1 MLRMLEPKIEE
12 DFRPFEKK
20 RTGDKALLEEQKLRF
35 VRFILFFNKNRFSS
49 LPTWCSII
57 EEFF

>member
-1 MLRMLEPKIEE
+1 MQVKMLRMLEPKIEE

-35 VRFILFFNKNRFSS
+35 ARFFYFLLK
-49 LPTWCSII
+49 
-57 EEFF
+57 

>member
-1 MLRMLEPKIEE
+1 MLEPKIEE

-35 VRFILFFNKNRFSS
+35 VRFFSFLKYFFS
-49 LPTWCSII
+49 LPIWCFIM
-57 EEFF
+57 EEFS